1 MARQGTEVVHE
12 VNHEE
17 AVVVGVER
25 MADGSLTAIVHIYI
39 RVVVDEAEHQARFR
53 EVRMRIFPGE
63 WRLS

>member
-1 MARQGTEVVHE
+1 MAKQGTEVAHE

-25 MADGSLTAIVHIYI
+25 MADGSLTAIVHISI
-39 RVVVDEAEHQARFR
+39 RVDVQDVEHQARFR